1 MDQDKQQ
8 FADSGSPIWVMLGL
22 LLLGVVVA
30 SLISPESLEFM
41 FLTWQREEYSH
52 SYLIPII
59 ALGLIWRILPQ
70 VGDQEIVPN
79 WLGFGL
85 VVLLAGLL
93 LLGELSA
100 LYTIVNYAYVGI
112 LVALAVATFGV
123 RAVIIMAAPLVYLF
137 FMVPLPNFLYFNLS
151 QSLQLISSDIGV
163 WVIRLFG
170 ISVFLEGNVID
181 LGVYKLQVVEACS
194 GLRYLFPLTSFGF
207 LVAYLFQAPLWQRAI
222 VFLSTLPITV
232 LMNSFR
238 IGVIGVLVEN
248 WGIGMADGFLHYFEG
263 WIIFIACL
271 AVLFAEIWLLNRIF
285 GNTKSIWDRIDLDL
299 PAASDISLKF
309 QPGFKAMLPLIAAV
323 LALLVTWGV
332 NQSLSQRAEVMP
344 ARTKFTQFP
353 LLHRG
358 WIGREGNIEAKIL
371 GTLKLTDHLIA
382 DYRNPDFALP
392 VNLYIAYYDSQR
404 KGASVHSPKSCL
416 PGGGWEMQSLT
427 QTPLDSVVKASL
439 DGKGLSANRAVI
451 QKGPNRQLVYYWF
464 EQRGRRLTNEYL
476 VKWYLFVDS
485 LLQQRSDGALV
496 RLVVPVPDG
505 VAMEQADAQLQQF
518 MREFYPILNRYIP
531 D

>member
-332 NQSLSQRAEVMP
+332 NLSLI
-344 ARTKFTQFP
+344 
-353 LLHRG
+353 H
-358 WIGREGNIEAKIL
+358 I
-371 GTLKLTDHLIA
+371 
-382 DYRNPDFALP
+382 
-392 VNLYIAYYDSQR
+392 
-404 KGASVHSPKSCL
+404 
-416 PGGGWEMQSLT
+416 
-427 QTPLDSVVKASL
+427 
-439 DGKGLSANRAVI
+439 
-451 QKGPNRQLVYYWF
+451 
-464 EQRGRRLTNEYL
+464 
-476 VKWYLFVDS
+476 
-485 LLQQRSDGALV
+485 
-496 RLVVPVPDG
+496 
-505 VAMEQADAQLQQF
+505 
-518 MREFYPILNRYIP
+518 
-531 D
+531 